1 VNLESQ
7 PCSSLLR
14 LLTILEWVLLG
25 IVAIAQVVVRWDN
38 PTPIQLLLNGMGL
51 GLFAVLGRIAP
62 QSSFAKAIFTISE
75 FGLIFGLAI
84 LGKIPLPSILF
95 IVVVIRNCILLQG
108 ASSVIVTSL
117 AFASSIVIQTQ
128 RIFSQDLPVKVY
140 MDQLGTVWVGFFV
153 IFGLVILFLHLLVDA
168 ALKEQQGQ
176 AQLTAAN
183 ARLRHYALRIEDLA
197 TVQERNR
204 IARDI
209 HDSLGHSLTV
219 CGIHVEAALRLL
231 HSDSQKA
238 ETLLLEVQQLNSATL
253 QDVRQ
258 SITAL
263 RTDPLQSRSLADAVA
278 ELIVDFQNSTQVIPK
293 FTIQLTRPL
302 SQEQNVVIYRV
313 VQESLTNIRKYAAAT
328 AVDLAIVQSA
338 QQIQV
343 IIQDNGKGFDPNQN
357 TTGFGLQG
365 MQERVLSLA
374 GKLEIIAAPQQG
386 CCIKVTFPIG
396 ANEL

>member
-1 VNLESQ
+1 M
-7 PCSSLLR
+7 
-14 LLTILEWVLLG
+14 ILEWVLLG
-25 IVAIAQVVVRWDN
+25 IVAIAQVVVRWDD
-38 PTPIQLLLNGMGL
+38 PMPIQLLSNGMGL
-51 GLFAVLGRIAP
+51 GLFAVLGRISP
-62 QSSFAKAIFTISE
+62 QSTFAKAIYTISE
-75 FGLIFGLAI
+75 FGLIFSLAF

-108 ASSVIVTSL
+108 ISSVIVTSL
-117 AFASSIVIQTQ
+117 AFLSSILIQTH
-128 RIFSQDLPVKVY
+128 RIFYQDLPVKVY
-140 MDQLGTVWVGFFV
+140 IDQLGTVWVGFFV
-153 IFGLVILFLHLLVDA
+153 IFGLVILFLHLLVEA
-168 ALKEQQGQ
+168 ALKERQGQ
-176 AQLTAAN
+176 TQLAAAN

-231 HSDSQKA
+231 HSDAQKA

-258 SITAL
+258 SVTAL
-263 RTDPLQSRSLADAVA
+263 RTEPLQSRSLTDAVA
-278 ELIVDFQNSTQVIPK
+278 ELIVDFQNSTQILPK
-293 FTIQLTRPL
+293 STIQLTQYL

-313 VQESLTNIRKYAAAT
+313 VQESLTNIRKYAVAT
-328 AVDLAIVQSA
+328 EVYLAIVQSTH
-338 QQIQV
+338 QIQL
-343 IIQDNGKGFDPNQN
+343 IIQDNGKGFEPSQN

-365 MQERVLSLA
+365 MQERVLALA

-396 ANEL
+396 ATEL